1 MIRPDQAG
9 AFLDS
14 LPIEKFHGIGRV
26 TAAKFRSMNIR
37 TGHDLRQLDV
47 ATLTA
52 LFGKVGAF
60 YYGIVRGIDER
71 PVEVDE
77 ERKSIGKEITLSED
91 CTDRR
96 RLRILMR
103 SLAHKVARSLQKRGL
118 AGRTV
123 TIKVRYE
130 DFQTVTRSES
140 FTEPTQDGVRI
151 GDIALALS
159 RKTEMDSRPIRLIG
173 VTVSNFPSPEE
184 LNRPVQLEFDF

>member
-1 MIRPDQAG
+1 M
-9 AFLDS
+9 
-14 LPIEKFHGIGRV
+14 
-26 TAAKFRSMNIR
+26 
-37 TGHDLRQLDV
+37 
-47 ATLTA
+47 
-52 LFGKVGAF
+52 
-60 YYGIVRGIDER
+60 
-71 PVEVDE
+71 DE

-103 SLAHKVARSLQKRGL
+103 SLAHKVAHSLQKRGL